1 MRTDAASEIERW
13 HITKAVPVSLLVALL
28 LQFFGGV
35 WIARGLV
42 ADLQETSRRVTALET
57 ARISERVSER
67 LSVVENQVSDTRA
80 ATLRIEADVR
90 KLVERKP

>member
-1 MRTDAASEIERW
+1 MNTDMSEERW
-13 HITKAVPVSLLVALL
+13 HLSKAVPVSLIFVLM

-35 WIARGLV
+35 WVARGLV

-67 LSVVENQVSDTRA
+67 LAVVEGQVSDTRA

-90 KLVERKP
+90 KLVERRP